1 MSPEAFVMMAAVWV
15 VSLIAVVPVFIIEG
29 REERRLEQE
38 QTDKK
43 KSHHSR
49 ER

>member
-1 MSPEAFVMMAAVWV
+1 MSPEAFVMMMIVWV

-29 REERRLEQE
+29 REERETERKQGM
-38 QTDKK
+38 KK
-43 KSHHSR
+43 GHHSE

>member
-1 MSPEAFVMMAAVWV
+1 MSPEAFVMMMIVWV

-29 REERRLEQE
+29 REEREMEREQGM
-38 QTDKK
+38 KK
-43 KSHHSR
+43 CHHSE

>member
-1 MSPEAFVMMAAVWV
+1 MSPEAFVMMAAVWI

-29 REERRLEQE
+29 REERKLEQE
-38 QTDKK
+38 QADNE